1 MNRCLSL
8 SCGIGLL
15 EGKEIHRAR
24 SLYFALQSLIPHP
37 KYDWK
42 HKHLYHSNQCAIISF
57 KFNSF
62 LFRYALAPL
71 TTFNFQIRKQ
81 NYLFTRLSWFGNS
94 SFSTRLST
102 LNGSSSDTWIVLVR
116 TKACCSPS
124 NSTEPSRYM

>member
-1 MNRCLSL
+1 MNRCSSL
-8 SCGIGLL
+8 SCGIALL
-15 EGKEIHRAR
+15 EGKEMHRAR
-24 SLYFALQSLIPHP
+24 SLYFAMQSLIPHP

-42 HKHLYHSNQCAIISF
+42 QTFIPLWSMCNLIGF